1 MTDVPVRPPAGKA
14 QTIECSTR
22 LELIA
27 LGGIPIVEPGDDLA
41 QIVLTAI
48 RNAGLMLVDGDV
60 LCIASKMVSRI
71 EGRFLDLS
79 TLDVSPEAA
88 RLAKEVGK
96 DPQLVE
102 AILRD
107 SESVSRKT
115 KNALIVRHRLGFI
128 SANASIDASNA
139 APPLGPEGSGPWV
152 LLMPRNPDKSAEAL
166 RAALETETGAHIGV
180 VITDSFGRPFR
191 VGTVGVAVGVAGL
204 PAVYDQRGRTD
215 LFGRPLEC
223 TVTAVADQVAA
234 AADFVSGQADEAR
247 PVVLVRGLK
256 FDPAQTS
263 AQELLR
269 DPKTDLYA

>member
-1 MTDVPVRPPAGKA
+1 MTDVPFKPPAGKA
-14 QTIECSTR
+14 QTIECAPR

-27 LGGIPIVEPGDDLA
+27 LPGVPIVEPGDDLA
-41 QIVLTAI
+41 QTVLTALHSARI
-48 RNAGLMLVDGDV
+48 TLEDGDV
-60 LCIASKMVSRI
+60 LCIASKIVSRV

-79 TLDVSPEAA
+79 TLDVSPEAT

-107 SESVSRKT
+107 SQSVSRKT

-166 RAALETETGAHIGV
+166 RAALETETRAKIGV

-204 PAVYDQRGRTD
+204 PAVYDQRGKTD

-223 TVTAVADQVAA
+223 TVTAVADQIAA

-247 PVVLVRGLK
+247 PFILVRGLK